1 MKRPLLACAAGVAAG
16 VLLAG
21 KSWQVLFACLVLG
34 STLLLGIRLK
44 KGGVNHRAKMPGFQI
59 GLWLFLGFLVLG
71 FLRHEWTLAAIHYRF
86 APWQE
91 KTVTIQGTLVDTPRR
106 NASGWT
112 LDLRVESLLEGGG
125 TAQEDGMAMPGGC
138 VRGSYYEPGVSLPF
152 VYGDRVR
159 LTGTMRLPEWQR
171 NPGGF
176 NTATYLSARGMTGQ
190 LILRAPPE
198 PLPGWAGHP
207 LVRLGLQCRQ
217 AAIDRMDSLLPPQE
231 AAVLSGM
238 LLGETDEMDP
248 TLSDAFQTA
257 GLSHLMAV
265 SGANIAFVLLPL
277 MWLLRRLGVN
287 RRRAGACAIPLLLLY
302 VLMTGFDASI
312 VRAACMAILMLAGH
326 LLWRKTDLASSLA
339 GAFTVMLLANSAWL
353 FDVGFSLS
361 FLATSAIGLFCL
373 PIAEALPDKIPK
385 GAREAFA
392 GTLSAQA
399 GVLPVQLLQFHTL
412 NLYALPAN
420 LVVVPLTGLLTC
432 GGALLLLV
440 SVISLRLAAPFGSVM
455 GFLTGVLCRLVR
467 WTAGLPGAVRM
478 LAAPRVI
485 LVLLYSGWLL
495 LLRFARPM
503 LAREARH
510 RLFAATAL
518 LTVFLGGLSLRP
530 VPLLRVIVADVGQG
544 DAILIQTPSGKNL
557 LLDGGGSAADVS
569 GQRVGERIVLPLL
582 RQSGVMTPDLL
593 ISTHP
598 HTDHLQGLEVVAHA
612 VGAGGVVIPA
622 GMDGYDVAG
631 GLLETAGLQ
640 GVPVR
645 RVRTGDV
652 VWEEPDLRLT
662 VLSAM
667 IAEEESG
674 MVDANEASLV
684 TLLEYRT
691 FSMLLAADAGQ
702 PAEAEM
708 LRDGRLSRID
718 VLKVGHHGSN
728 SATGEA
734 FLDRISPDIAVI
746 SVGRNRYGH
755 PSEAVCQRL
764 EARGAS
770 VALTR
775 TGGAWM
781 LRTNGYTWQ
790 AQSFVRPIRTVF
802 ASAFAGRAGT
812 PAGAKDGW
820 PGSLQSRIMG
830 LR

>member
-21 KSWQVLFACLVLG
+21 KPWQVLFACLVLG
-34 STLLLGIRLK
+34 SSLLLGIRMK
-44 KGGVNHRAKMPGFQI
+44 TGGVTRQADMPGFRV
-59 GLWLFLGFLVLG
+59 GLWLFAVFLVLG
-71 FLRHEWTLAAIHYRF
+71 FLRHEWTLAAIHLRF

-91 KTVTIQGTLVDTPRR
+91 ETVTIHGTLVDTPRR

-112 LDLRVESLLEGGG
+112 LAVRVETLSEGDG
-125 TAQEDGMAMPGGC
+125 TAREVGMATPGGC

-176 NTATYLSARGMTGQ
+176 NAATYLSARGMTGQ
-190 LILRAPPE
+190 LVLRAPPE

-207 LVRLGLQCRQ
+207 LVRLGLDCRQ
-217 AAIDRMDSLLPPQE
+217 AAIDRMSQLLPPQE
-231 AAVLSGM
+231 AAVISGM

-248 TLSDAFQTA
+248 ALSDAFQTA

-277 MWLLRRLGVN
+277 MWLLRRFGVN

-373 PIAEALPDKIPK
+373 PIAEGMPEKMPK

-432 GGALLLLV
+432 GGALLLLL
-440 SVISLRLAAPFGSVM
+440 SLFSLRLAAPFGNAM
-455 GFLTGVLCRLVR
+455 GFLTGVLCQLVH
-467 WTAGLPGAVRM
+467 WTAALPGAVCM

-485 LVLLYSGWLL
+485 LVFLYAGWLL

-503 LAREARH
+503 LAREARR
-510 RLFAATAL
+510 RLFVASAL
-518 LTVFLGGLSLRP
+518 ITVFLGGLSLRP

-557 LLDGGGSAADVS
+557 LLDGGGSAADMS

-582 RQSGVMTPDLL
+582 RQRGVMAPDLL

-598 HTDHLQGLEVVAHA
+598 HTDHLQGLEVVARA

-622 GMDGYDVAG
+622 DMDGYGAVG
-631 GLLETAGLQ
+631 SLLETAGRKSI
-640 GVPVR
+640 PVR

-652 VWEEPDLRLT
+652 IWEEPDLRLT
-662 VLSAM
+662 VLSGM
-667 IAEEESG
+667 TVEEDSEV
-674 MVDANEASLV
+674 VDANEASLV

-691 FSMLLAADAGQ
+691 FSMLLAADAGH

-708 LRDGRLSRID
+708 LRDGRLRRID
-718 VLKVGHHGSN
+718 VLKVGHHGSS

-734 FLDRISPDIAVI
+734 FLEKVSPKVAVI

-755 PSEAVCQRL
+755 PSAAVCRRL
-764 EARGAS
+764 ESRGAA

-781 LRTNGYTWQ
+781 LRTNGHTWE

-802 ASAFAGRAGT
+802 AGVFADKACT
-812 PAGAKDGW
+812 P
-820 PGSLQSRIMG
+820 
-830 LR
+830 